1 MFLLTSVMKMLLF
14 RSRHFTFLSR
24 RVGYVKKTQID
35 KKAMV
40 DFKIYD
46 VTEWTKRNKK
56 TTHIVQYLSEIWSV
70 NRIKH

>member
-1 MFLLTSVMKMLLF
+1 M
-14 RSRHFTFLSR
+14 
-24 RVGYVKKTQID
+24 KKTQID

-46 VTEWTKRNKK
+46 VAEWTKRNKK
-56 TTHIVQYLSEIWSV
+56 STQIVQYLSEIWSV